1 MRSVSGVIRSIEITI
16 VLAIEVFPAISV
28 AVIERVW
35 TPSGSGL
42 VGVSEYDPEAL
53 TVAVARIV
61 PDPSFIVIV
70 SPGVPEPVMV
80 GVASAV
86 ANGEVLSHPR
96 VPGVVGVMGG
106 VVSIVRVRGVELT
119 VQLVGTRGS
128 H

>member
-1 MRSVSGVIRSIEITI
+1 MR
-16 VLAIEVFPAISV
+16 
-28 AVIERVW
+28 
-35 TPSGSGL
+35 
-42 VGVSEYDPEAL
+42 VSEYDPEAS

-61 PDPSFIVIV
+61 PDPSFMVIV
-70 SPGVPEPVMV
+70 SHGVPDPVMV

-106 VVSIVRVRGVELT
+106 VVSIVRVSGAELV

>member
-1 MRSVSGVIRSIEITI
+1 M
-16 VLAIEVFPAISV
+16 
-28 AVIERVW
+28 
-35 TPSGSGL
+35 
-42 VGVSEYDPEAL
+42 
-53 TVAVARIV
+53 AVARIV
-61 PDPSFIVIV
+61 PEAAFIVIV
-70 SPGVPEPVMV
+70 SHGVPDPVMV

-106 VVSIVRVRGVELT
+106 VVSIVRVSGAELT

>member
-1 MRSVSGVIRSIEITI
+1 MR
-16 VLAIEVFPAISV
+16 
-28 AVIERVW
+28 
-35 TPSGSGL
+35 
-42 VGVSEYDPEAL
+42 EYDPEPS
-53 TVAVARIV
+53 TMAVQIV
-61 PDPSFIVIV
+61 FPDPSFMVIV
-70 SPGVPEPVMV
+70 SHGVPDPVMV

-106 VVSIVRVRGVELT
+106 VVSIVRVSGAELF

>member
-1 MRSVSGVIRSIEITI
+1 MAVQI
-16 VLAIEVFPAISV
+16 VF
-28 AVIERVW
+28 
-35 TPSGSGL
+35 
-42 VGVSEYDPEAL
+42 
-53 TVAVARIV
+53 
-61 PDPSFIVIV
+61 PDPSFMVMV
-70 SPGVPEPVMV
+70 SPGAPEPVMV

-86 ANGEVLSHPR
+86 ANGEVLSPPR